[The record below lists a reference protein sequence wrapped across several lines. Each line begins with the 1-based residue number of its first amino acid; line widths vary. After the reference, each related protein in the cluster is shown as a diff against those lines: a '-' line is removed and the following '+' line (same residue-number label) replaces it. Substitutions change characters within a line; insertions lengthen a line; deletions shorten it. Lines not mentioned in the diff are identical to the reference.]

1 MNSLYVKSLDDKN
14 VPIVGEF
21 ALENKK
27 DC

>member
-1 MNSLYVKSLDDKN
+1 LGDKN
-14 VPIVGEF
+14 APIVGEF

>member
-1 MNSLYVKSLDDKN
+1 VKSLGDKN
-14 VPIVGEF
+14 APIVGEF